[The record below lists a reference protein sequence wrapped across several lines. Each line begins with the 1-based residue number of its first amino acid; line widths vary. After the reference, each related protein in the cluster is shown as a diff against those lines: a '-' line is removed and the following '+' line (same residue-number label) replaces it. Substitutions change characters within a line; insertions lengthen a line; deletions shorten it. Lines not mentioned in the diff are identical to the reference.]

1 MHHSGAQFHRNTT
14 FKYQQIKMW
23 QVDKYNFQEVL
34 VIIKKA
40 NQNNPQNIG
49 ENNTN
54 TSGYRD
60 YPMKLQQFQIIN
72 LVLSSESK
80 CIHMHKP
87 YHRHTIKK
95 ENKYLKN
102 VKQRNNI
109 KHHKRI
115 ILAHLQWQM

>member
-1 MHHSGAQFHRNTT
+1 MNKQDK
-14 FKYQQIKMW
+14 KYPKILTKKKCTI
-23 QVDKYNFQEVL
+23 VEYKFIEILLSNINKEKCDKYNIQEVL

-40 NQNNPQNIG
+40 NQNNSQNIG

-60 YPMKLQQFQIIN
+60 YPMKLQQLQIIN
-72 LVLSSESK
+72 LVLSSEGK

-95 ENKYLKN
+95 AYTQLKR
-102 VKQRNNI
+102 KTNI
-109 KHHKRI
+109 
-115 ILAHLQWQM
+115 